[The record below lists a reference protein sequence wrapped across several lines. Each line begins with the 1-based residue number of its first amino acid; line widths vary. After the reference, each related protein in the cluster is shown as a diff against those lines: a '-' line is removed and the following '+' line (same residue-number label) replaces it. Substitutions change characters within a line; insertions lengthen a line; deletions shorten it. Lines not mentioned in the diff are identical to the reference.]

1 MNSKLELVSSMLNAM
16 DSLIDKIKRMTCI
29 AKRTKLELQ
38 DNPNLHLN
46 PCQVCGSVLTR
57 YGTCAGC
64 EMKSNGHERA

>member
-1 MNSKLELVSSMLNAM
+1 MNSKLELVSSMLNAV
-16 DSLIDKIKRMTCI
+16 DSLIDRMKRMTFI

-46 PCQVCGSVLTR
+46 PCAVCGSVLTR

-64 EMKSNGHERA
+64 ESKSNGHSNA